1 MSTRRV
7 LVIAAHADDEALG
20 CGGTLALHA
29 SRGDEV
35 RALFMTDGV
44 GARGAGEDAA
54 ARQRRE
60 AANAALACVGVRDAT
75 FLALPDN
82 QMDGLTLLEIVRQV
96 EPVISAYRPD
106 IVYTHHFADLNVD
119 HRLVHQAT
127 MTALR
132 PQPAALAPTI
142 LCFEV
147 PSSTEWQTPSA
158 QTAFIPNWFQDISG
172 TFERK
177 IAALEFYADEMRAW
191 PHSRSIEAV
200 THLARWRGASIGV
213 EAAEAFML
221 ARHIA
226 R

>member
-1 MSTRRV
+1 MSVRRV

-44 GARGAGEDAA
+44 GSRGAAEDAA
-54 ARQRRE
+54 ARRRRE
-60 AANAALACVGVRDAT
+60 AAEAALGCIGVRQST

-82 QMDGLTLLEIVRQV
+82 QMDGLPLLDVVRQV
-96 EPVISAYRPD
+96 EPVVSAYRPD
-106 IVYTHHFADLNVD
+106 VVYTHHFGDLNVD

-132 PQPAALAPTI
+132 PQPGALAPTI

-147 PSSTEWQTPSA
+147 PSSTEWQTPLP
-158 QTAFIPNWFQDISG
+158 QTAFVPSWFQDIG
-172 TFERK
+172 ETLDRK
-177 IAALEFYADEMRAW
+177 IAALNHYAEEMRPW
-191 PHSRSIEAV
+191 PHSRSIDAV

>member
-44 GARGAGEDAA
+44 GSRGAGEDAA

-82 QMDGLTLLEIVRQV
+82 QMDGLPLLEIVRQV
-96 EPVISAYRPD
+96 EPVISAYRPH

-132 PQPAALAPTI
+132 PQPGALAPTI

-177 IAALEFYADEMRAW
+177 IAALEFYAEEMRAW

>member
-1 MSTRRV
+1 MNTRRV

-44 GARGAGEDAA
+44 GARAAAEDAA

-60 AANAALACVGVRDAT
+60 AASAALACVGVRDAT

-82 QMDGLTLLEIVRQV
+82 QMDGLSLLEIVRQV
-96 EPVISAYRPD
+96 EPVIAAFRPD
-106 IVYTHHFADLNVD
+106 VVYTHHFADLNVD
-119 HRLVHQAT
+119 HRLAHQAT

-132 PQPAALAPTI
+132 PQPGALAPTI

-172 TFERK
+172 TFDRK
-177 IAALEFYADEMRAW
+177 IAALKFYAEEMRAW

-200 THLARWRGASIGV
+200 THLARWRGASVGV

>member
-1 MSTRRV
+1 MSARV

-44 GARGAGEDAA
+44 GSRGAGEDAA

-60 AANAALACVGVRDAT
+60 AANAALACIGVREAT

-82 QMDGLTLLEIVRQV
+82 QMDGLPLLEIVRQV
-96 EPVISAYRPD
+96 EPVIAAYRPD

-132 PQPAALAPTI
+132 PQPGALAPTI

-177 IAALEFYADEMRAW
+177 IAALKFYAEEMRAW

-200 THLARWRGASIGV
+200 AHLARWRGASIGV

-221 ARHIA
+221 ARHIV